1 MCVKQEQS
9 RWRDKIQRCTNVNR
23 KDYCNYGGRGISMS
37 IEFHDFDVWNSYIK
51 SLPDYGKPG
60 YTIDRIENDG
70 NYERGNLRWASKSTQ
85 ACNRRMS
92 PKNTSGYIGVYWSK
106 QDKKWRSN
114 LNTLGKVIYFGM
126 FDTPE
131 DAARAR
137 NEYIIKHK
145 LGNKQNRGV

>member
-1 MCVKQEQS
+1 
-9 RWRDKIQRCTNVNR
+9 VNR